1 VAATP
6 APPPRALRVLVVDD
20 LTDAADSLA
29 ELATLAGHEARAA
42 YCGCSAVAL
51 AESFGPDVVVL
62 DVEMPGEDGY
72 AVAARLRER
81 LPRRP
86 VLVAVTGHAHLDDR
100 SRVEGLDHHFLKP
113 ADPAALLDLLGRYV
127 GTPAR

>member
-20 LTDAADSLA
+20 LKDAADSLA
-29 ELATLAGHEARAA
+29 ELLTLSGYAARAT
-42 YCGCSAVAL
+42 YCGCAAVA
-51 AESFGPDVVVL
+51 AADAFDPDVVVL

-81 LPRRP
+81 RPRRP
-86 VLVAVTGHAHLDDR
+86 VLVAVTGCPHLDDR
-100 SRVEGLDHHFLKP
+100 SRAEGIDHHFLKP
-113 ADPAALLDLLGRYV
+113 ADPAALLALLGRCAA
-127 GTPAR
+127 TPAT

>member
-6 APPPRALRVLVVDD
+6 VPPPRALRVLVVDD
-20 LTDAADSLA
+20 LQDAADSLA
-29 ELATLAGHEARAA
+29 ELLALAGYEARAA
-42 YCGCSAVAL
+42 YCGCAAVAL
-51 AESFGPDVVVL
+51 AESFDPDVVVL

-72 AVAARLRER
+72 EVAARLRER

-86 VLVAVTGHAHLDDR
+86 MLVAVTVHPHLDDR
-100 SRVEGLDHHFLKP
+100 SRVEGIDHHYLRP
-113 ADPAALLDLLGRYV
+113 ADPAALLDLLGRYA